1 VLAERGDKVFPL
13 GGWSL
18 LAFNHGPY
26 GLMPTDAT
34 ARASQNSWRLAMS
47 WDALTEYLVD
57 AFQRNVLMLDV
68 LRRRGNNY
76 LEYMASDVPH
86 ALGFAFEP
94 VLDGRTLPC
103 PVNYGL
109 ERILPPEGVVIDETA
124 RPFIV
129 VDPRA
134 GHGPGIG
141 GMKSDSEIGV
151 TLAAGHP
158 CYFVGFLPNP
168 VKGQTIEDVGRAQ
181 ASFIDTVAK
190 RHPAYS
196 GKPCVI
202 GNCQAG
208 WAILG
213 LAAIRPDLPGPV
225 MAVGAPLS
233 YWNGRDGLNTMR
245 YVGGMLGGTWLV
257 SLASDIGD
265 GIFDGAY
272 LVQTFE
278 NLNPANTYWSKLY
291 NVWSKI
297 DTERERF
304 LSFEKWWGGHALL
317 NREEIEFITEGLFVG
332 NKLTTGGIRLSTG
345 EAVDLQHVRSPIVVF
360 CSWGDNICPPPQAL
374 GWVPEIYATEDDLI
388 AHDQTIVYCVHPEA
402 GHLGVFVSSAV
413 ARKEH
418 SEFTENMD
426 LIDVLPP
433 GLWEAVITSLPAGD
447 EHRDLILGQY
457 VARFEARTLD
467 DIRALGLNSVEE
479 DRRFATVARL
489 GEINAQ
495 LYKSWIRPFVQATAN
510 APAAEWL
517 RQLHPLR
524 LQFELFSDTNPLM
537 RGVGVWAELFAA
549 NRRPARADNPF
560 LAWQAAVSS
569 TIETS
574 LDLFRI
580 VRDSAIE
587 VTFKAFYGWPPLQ
600 AVLGIDDATVMQPR
614 QEVVQREA
622 YCEVCRARLRRQI
635 NEVTPETAA
644 LRALLFIL
652 AAEKAVDERTG
663 NALRNLSRLR
673 ALHKPPI
680 GDIKRHVREQDA
692 LLRFDMEKAMATA
705 TAVLREVGTGSLL
718 DDIQRVVTAAGP
730 LEGETLTR
738 FERLQL
744 MLIGA
749 ENPEKPAA
757 PSEPA
762 ALTRRAPDA
771 A

>member
-1 VLAERGDKVFPL
+1 
-13 GGWSL
+13 
-18 LAFNHGPY
+18 
-26 GLMPTDAT
+26 
-34 ARASQNSWRLAMS
+34 MS
-47 WDALTEYLVD
+47 WDAVSEYLVD

-76 LEYMASDVPH
+76 LEYMTSDVPH
-86 ALGFAFEP
+86 VLGFAFEP
-94 VLDGRTLPC
+94 VLDGRTLNR

-109 ERILPPEGVVIDETA
+109 ERILPPEGVRIDETA

-168 VKGQTIEDVGRAQ
+168 VKGQTIEDVGCAQ
-181 ASFIDTVAK
+181 ATFIETVTK
-190 RHPAYS
+190 RHPAYA

-245 YVGGMLGGTWLV
+245 YVGGMLGGSWLA
-257 SLASDIGD
+257 SLASDAGD
-265 GIFDGAY
+265 GIFDGAF

-278 NLNPANTYWSKLY
+278 NLNPANSFWSKLY
-291 NVWSKI
+291 NVWCKI
-297 DTERERF
+297 DTEPQRF

-317 NREEIEFITEGLFVG
+317 NREEIEFIVEELFVG
-332 NKLTTGGIRLSTG
+332 NKLTTGGVRLSTG
-345 EAVDLQHVRSPIVVF
+345 EVVDLKRVRSPIVVF

-374 GWVPEIYATEDDLI
+374 GWIAEIYPTEDDLI
-388 AHDQTIVYCVHPEA
+388 AHDQTIVYCIHPEA
-402 GHLGVFVSSAV
+402 GHLGVFVSSAIV
-413 ARKEH
+413 RKEH

-433 GLWEAVITSLPAGD
+433 GLWEAVITPLPPGD
-447 EHRDLILGQY
+447 EHRGLIFGQF
-457 VARFEARTLD
+457 VARFEARALD

-479 DRRFATVARL
+479 DRRFATAARL

-495 LYKSWIRPFVQATAN
+495 LYKTWIRPFLQATAN
-510 APAAEWL
+510 APAADWM
-517 RQLHPLR
+517 RRLHPLR
-524 LQFELFSDTNPLM
+524 LQFELLSDNNPLM
-537 RGVGVWAELFAA
+537 CGVGAWAELVAA
-549 NRRPARADNPF
+549 NRRHARADNPF

-574 LDLFRI
+574 LELFRV
-580 VRDSAIE
+580 VRDGAIE
-587 VTFKAFYGWPPLQ
+587 ATFKAFYGWPPLQ
-600 AVLGIDDATVMQPR
+600 VALDIDDATAVRRR
-614 QEVVQREA
+614 QDAGQREA
-622 YCEVCRARLRRQI
+622 HCEACRAKLRRRIQ
-635 NEVTPETAA
+635 ETTPEAAA

-652 AAEKAVDERTG
+652 TAEKAADERTCI
-663 NALRNLSRLR
+663 ALRNLSRLR
-673 ALHKPPI
+673 ALDKPAI
-680 GDIKRHVREQDA
+680 DDIKRRVREQDA
-692 LLRFDMEKAMATA
+692 LLRFDMENAMAA
-705 TAVLREVGTGSLL
+705 AAAVLREMGTGTLL
-718 DDIQRVVTAAGP
+718 DDIRCVVTAAGP
-730 LEGETLTR
+730 LEGETRMR
-738 FERLQL
+738 FERLQRML
-744 MLIGA
+744 MGPA
-749 ENPEKPAA
+749 EATAVVTQTQFELEDEVRPERGRGV
-757 PSEPA
+757 
-762 ALTRRAPDA
+762 RRVR
-771 A
+771 

>member
-1 VLAERGDKVFPL
+1 
-13 GGWSL
+13 
-18 LAFNHGPY
+18 
-26 GLMPTDAT
+26 M
-34 ARASQNSWRLAMS
+34 ARS
-47 WDALTEYLVD
+47 WDALAEYAVD

-68 LRRRGNNY
+68 LRQRGNNY
-76 LEYMASDVPH
+76 LEYMTSDVPH
-86 ALGFAFEP
+86 ALGFAFDP
-94 VLDGRTLPC
+94 VLDGRTLPR

-109 ERILPPEGVVIDETA
+109 ERILPPEGVVIDEAA

-141 GMKSDSEIGV
+141 GMKSDSEIGAA
-151 TLAAGHP
+151 LAAGHP

-168 VKGQTIEDVGRAQ
+168 VKGQTIEDVGCAQ
-181 ASFIDTVAK
+181 VTFIEAVAK
-190 RHPAYS
+190 RHPVRS

-257 SLASDIGD
+257 SFASDVGD

-272 LVQTFE
+272 LVQSFE
-278 NLNPANTYWSKLY
+278 NLNPANTYWTKLY

-297 DTERERF
+297 DSEPKRF

-317 NREEIEFITEGLFVG
+317 NREEMEFITEQLFVG
-332 NKLTTGGIRLSTG
+332 NKLTAGGVRLSTG
-345 EAVDLQHVRSPIVVF
+345 EVVDLQCVRSPIVVF

-374 GWVPEIYATEDDLI
+374 GWIPEIYPNEDDLI
-388 AHDQTIVYCVHPEA
+388 IHDQTIVYCIHPEA

-413 ARKEH
+413 ARKEY

-433 GLWEAVITSLPAGD
+433 GLWEAVITPLAPGD
-447 EHRDLILGQY
+447 EHRDLASGQY

-467 DIRALGLNSVEE
+467 DIRALGLNSVED

-489 GEINAQ
+489 GEINAR
-495 LYKSWIRPFVQATAN
+495 LYKTWIRPLVQRTAN
-510 APAAEWL
+510 APAAEWMRRL
-517 RQLHPLR
+517 NPLR
-524 LQFELFSDTNPLM
+524 LQFELFSDNNPLM
-537 RGVGVWAELFAA
+537 RDVGVWAELVAA
-549 NRRPARADNPF
+549 NRRPAHADNPF
-560 LAWQAAVSS
+560 LAWQAVISS

-587 VTFKAFYGWPPLQ
+587 ATFKAFYGWPPLQ
-600 AVLGIDDATVMQPR
+600 AALGIDDATVVRAR
-614 QEVVQREA
+614 QERVQHEA
-622 YCEVCRARLRRQI
+622 HCEACRARLRRQI
-635 NEVTPETAA
+635 YEITPETAV
-644 LRALLFIL
+644 LRALLFVL
-652 AAEKAVDERTG
+652 TAEKAVDERTG
-663 NALRNLSRLR
+663 IALRNLSRLR
-673 ALHKPPI
+673 ELHQQPI

-692 LLRFDMEKAMATA
+692 LLRFDMENAMAVA
-705 TAVLREVGTGSLL
+705 AAVLSELGTDTLIEEIRG
-718 DDIQRVVTAAGP
+718 VATAAGP
-730 LEGETLTR
+730 LEGETLIR
-738 FERLQL
+738 FERLRQI
-744 MLIGA
+744 LIGA
-749 ENPEKPAA
+749 EGPKSTAR
-757 PSEPA
+757 SEPA
-762 ALTRRAPDA
+762 ALKRRASDA
-771 A
+771 ASS

>member
-1 VLAERGDKVFPL
+1 MGPGARATRSARS

-18 LAFNHGPY
+18 VAFIRGLD
-26 GLMPTDAT
+26 GLMPTGA
-34 ARASQNSWRLAMS
+34 AVSGPESSRRLAMS
-47 WDALTEYLVD
+47 WDTLTEYLVD
-57 AFQRNVLMLDV
+57 TLQRNVLMLDV

-76 LEYMASDVPH
+76 LEYINSDVPH
-86 ALGFAFEP
+86 VLGFAFEP
-94 VLDGRTLPC
+94 VLDGRTLPR

-109 ERILPPEGVVIDETA
+109 ERILPPEGVVIDGTS

-168 VKGQTIEDVGRAQ
+168 VKGQTLEDVACAQ
-181 ASFIDTVAK
+181 ATFIEAVAK

-225 MAVGAPLS
+225 MAFGAPLS

-245 YVGGMLGGTWLV
+245 YIGGMLGGSWLV
-257 SLASDIGD
+257 SLASDVGD
-265 GIFDGAY
+265 GIFDGAF
-272 LVQTFE
+272 LVQSFE
-278 NLNPANTYWSKLY
+278 NLNPANTLWTKLY

-297 DTERERF
+297 DTEPKRF

-317 NREEIEFITEGLFVG
+317 NREEIEFIAEELFVG
-332 NKLTTGGIRLSTG
+332 NKLTTGSVRLSTG
-345 EAVDLQHVRSPIVVF
+345 EVVDLQRVRSPIVVF

-374 GWVPEIYATEDDLI
+374 GWIPEIYATEDDLI

-402 GHLGVFVSSAV
+402 GHLGVFVSSAI

-433 GLWEAVITSLPAGD
+433 GLWEAVITPRPPGD
-447 EHRDLILGQY
+447 AHRDLVFGQY
-457 VARFEARTLD
+457 LARFEARSLD

-510 APAAEWL
+510 APAAEWM
-517 RQLHPLR
+517 RRLHPLR
-524 LQFELFSDTNPLM
+524 LQFELLSDNNPLM
-537 RGVGVWAELFAA
+537 LGVGVWAELVAA
-549 NRRPARADNPF
+549 NRR
-560 LAWQAAVSS
+560 
-569 TIETS
+569 
-574 LDLFRI
+574 
-580 VRDSAIE
+580 
-587 VTFKAFYGWPPLQ
+587 
-600 AVLGIDDATVMQPR
+600 
-614 QEVVQREA
+614 
-622 YCEVCRARLRRQI
+622 RARRQS
-635 NEVTPETAA
+635 
-644 LRALLFIL
+644 LSGL
-652 AAEKAVDERTG
+652 AGGRLEHDRDIARTVPDRSG
-663 NALRNLSRLR
+663 RCNGG
-673 ALHKPPI
+673 HFQ
-680 GDIKRHVREQDA
+680 G
-692 LLRFDMEKAMATA
+692 
-705 TAVLREVGTGSLL
+705 VLRLAP
-718 DDIQRVVTAAGP
+718 AAGS
-730 LEGETLTR
+730 
-738 FERLQL
+738 
-744 MLIGA
+744 A
-749 ENPEKPAA
+749 
-757 PSEPA
+757 
-762 ALTRRAPDA
+762 
-771 A
+771 

>member
-1 VLAERGDKVFPL
+1 
-13 GGWSL
+13 
-18 LAFNHGPY
+18 
-26 GLMPTDAT
+26 
-34 ARASQNSWRLAMS
+34 MS
-47 WDALTEYLVD
+47 WAPLTEYLVD

-68 LRRRGNNY
+68 LRQRGNNY

-86 ALGFAFEP
+86 ALGFAFDP
-94 VLDGRTLPC
+94 VLDGRTLPR

-168 VKGQTIEDVGRAQ
+168 VKGQTIEDVGCAQ
-181 ASFIDTVAK
+181 ATFIEAVAK

-213 LAAIRPDLPGPV
+213 LVAIRPDLAGPV

-257 SLASDIGD
+257 SFASDVGH

-278 NLNPANTYWSKLY
+278 NLNPANTYWTKLY

-317 NREEIEFITEGLFVG
+317 NREEIEFITEQLFVG
-332 NKLTTGGIRLSTG
+332 NKLTGGDVRLSTG
-345 EAVDLQHVRSPIVVF
+345 EVVELQRVRSPIVVF

-374 GWVPEIYATEDDLI
+374 GWIPEIYPTEDDLI
-388 AHDQTIVYCVHPEA
+388 VHDQTIVYCIHPEA

-413 ARKEH
+413 ARKEY

-433 GLWEAVITSLPAGD
+433 GLWEAVITPLAPGD
-447 EHRDLILGQY
+447 ERRDLASGQY

-467 DIRALGLNSVEE
+467 DIRALGLNTVED
-479 DRRFATVARL
+479 DRRFATVAQL
-489 GEINAQ
+489 GEINAR
-495 LYKSWIRPFVQATAN
+495 LYKTWIRPFVQATAN
-510 APAAEWL
+510 APAAEWMRRL
-517 RQLHPLR
+517 NPLR
-524 LQFELFSDTNPLM
+524 LQFELFSDNNPLM
-537 RGVGVWAELFAA
+537 RDVGVWAELVAT
-549 NRRPARADNPF
+549 NRHPARADNPF
-560 LAWQAAVSS
+560 LAWQAVISS

-574 LDLFRI
+574 LDLSRF

-587 VTFKAFYGWPPLQ
+587 ATFKAFYGWPPLQ
-600 AVLGIDDATVMQPR
+600 AALGIDDATVVR
-614 QEVVQREA
+614 ARREA
-622 YCEVCRARLRRQI
+622 VQHEAHCEACRARLRRQI
-635 NEVTPETAA
+635 DETTPEAAA
-644 LRALLFIL
+644 LRTLLFIL
-652 AAEKAVDERTG
+652 TAEKAADERTCI
-663 NALRNLSRLR
+663 ALRNLSRVR
-673 ALHKPPI
+673 ALHKQPI
-680 GDIKRHVREQDA
+680 GAIKRLVREQDA
-692 LLRFDMEKAMATA
+692 LLRFDMENAMAA
-705 TAVLREVGTGSLL
+705 AAAVLREVDRGTILG
-718 DDIQRVVTAAGP
+718 DIRRVATAAGP

-738 FERLQL
+738 FEQLQR

-749 ENPEKPAA
+749 ESPEKSIAG
-757 PSEPA
+757 SEPA
-762 ALTRRAPDA
+762 VLPRKAPDA

>member
-1 VLAERGDKVFPL
+1 MCHTFSGSHSSPC
-13 GGWSL
+13 W
-18 LAFNHGPY
+18 
-26 GLMPTDAT
+26 TDEHCRVRSTT
-34 ARASQNSWRLAMS
+34 AWNGFSH
-47 WDALTEYLVD
+47 
-57 AFQRNVLMLDV
+57 
-68 LRRRGNNY
+68 RR
-76 LEYMASDVPH
+76 
-86 ALGFAFEP
+86 
-94 VLDGRTLPC
+94 
-103 PVNYGL
+103 
-109 ERILPPEGVVIDETA
+109 VVIDETA

-168 VKGQTIEDVGRAQ
+168 AKGQTIEDVGCAQ
-181 ASFIDTVAK
+181 ATFIETVAK
-190 RHPAYS
+190 RHPAYL

-245 YVGGMLGGTWLV
+245 YVGGILGGTWLV
-257 SLASDIGD
+257 SFASDVGD
-265 GIFDGAY
+265 GIFDGAF

-278 NLNPANTYWSKLY
+278 NLNPANTFWTKLY

-297 DTERERF
+297 DTEPKRF

-317 NREEIEFITEGLFVG
+317 NREEIEFIAEELFVG
-332 NKLTTGGIRLSTG
+332 NKLTTGGVRLSTG
-345 EAVDLQHVRSPIVVF
+345 EVIDLQRVRSPIVVF

-374 GWVPEIYATEDDLI
+374 GWIPEIYATEDDLI

-433 GLWEAVITSLPAGD
+433 GLWEAVITSVPPGD
-447 EHRDLILGQY
+447 EHRDLIFGQY
-457 VARFEARTLD
+457 VARFEARALD

-510 APAAEWL
+510 APAAEWM
-517 RQLHPLR
+517 RRLHPLR
-524 LQFELFSDTNPLM
+524 LQFELFSDNNPLM
-537 RGVGVWAELFAA
+537 RGIGVWAELVAA
-549 NRRPARADNPF
+549 NRRHARADNPF

-569 TIETS
+569 TVEAS

-587 VTFKAFYGWPPLQ
+587 ATFKAFYGWPPLQ
-600 AVLGIDDATVMQPR
+600 AALDIDDATAVRRR
-614 QEVVQREA
+614 QEAVQREA
-622 YCEVCRARLRRQI
+622 HCEACRARLRRQI
-635 NEVTPETAA
+635 HETTPDAAA

-652 AAEKAVDERTG
+652 TAEKAADERTCI
-663 NALRNLSRLR
+663 ALRNLSRLR

-680 GDIKRHVREQDA
+680 GDIKRLVREQDA
-692 LLRFDMEKAMATA
+692 LLRFDMENAMAVA
-705 TAVLREVGTGSLL
+705 AAVLREVGTGTLL
-718 DDIQRVVTAAGP
+718 DDIRRVATAAGP
-730 LEGETLTR
+730 LEGETRTR
-738 FERLQL
+738 FEQLQR

-749 ENPEKPAA
+749 ESPEKSTAG
-757 PSEPA
+757 PS
-762 ALTRRAPDA
+762 RRH
-771 A
+771 

>member
-1 VLAERGDKVFPL
+1 MN
-13 GGWSL
+13 W
-18 LAFNHGPY
+18 GPFTEY
-26 GLMPTDAT
+26 AL
-34 ARASQNSWRLAMS
+34 
-47 WDALTEYLVD
+47 DAL
-57 AFQRNVLMLDV
+57 QRNVLMLDV
-68 LRRRGNNY
+68 LHRRGNNY
-76 LEYMASDVPH
+76 LEYMARDAPH

-94 VLDGRTLPC
+94 VLDGRSLPR

-109 ERILPPEGVVIDETA
+109 VRILPPEGVIIDETA

-141 GMKSDSEIGV
+141 GMKCDSQIGV

-168 VKGQTIEDVGRAQ
+168 VKGQTIEDVGCAEATFIEAV
-181 ASFIDTVAK
+181 AS
-190 RHPAYS
+190 RHSAHS

-213 LAAIRPDLPGPV
+213 LAAVRPDLSGPV

-233 YWNGRDGLNTMR
+233 YWNGRDGLNPMR
-245 YVGGMLGGTWLV
+245 YAGGMLGGTWLA
-257 SLASDIGD
+257 SLASDLGD

-272 LVQTFE
+272 LVQNFE
-278 NLNPANTYWSKLY
+278 NLNPANTYWTKLY

-304 LSFEKWWGGHALL
+304 LSFEKWWGGHAML
-317 NREEIEFITEGLFVG
+317 NRQEIEFITEQLFVG
-332 NKLTTGGIRLSTG
+332 NKLRGGDVRLSTG
-345 EAVDLQHVRSPIVVF
+345 EVVDLQCVRSPIIVF
-360 CSWGDNICPPPQAL
+360 CSWGDDICPPPQAL
-374 GWVPEIYATEDDLI
+374 GWIPEFYATEDDLI

-433 GLWEAVITSLPAGD
+433 GLWEAVITSLPPGD
-447 EHRDLILGQY
+447 EHRDLIFGQY
-457 VARFEARTLD
+457 VARFEARSLD

-495 LYKSWIRPFVQATAN
+495 LYKSWIRPFVQATAS
-510 APAAEWL
+510 APAAGWM
-517 RQLHPLR
+517 RRLHPLR
-524 LQFELFSDTNPLM
+524 LQFELFSDNNPLM
-537 RGVGVWAELFAA
+537 RGAGVWAELVAA
-549 NRRPARADNPF
+549 NRRPARTNNPY
-560 LAWQAAVSS
+560 LAWQAVISS

-580 VRDSAIE
+580 VRDSAVE
-587 VTFKAFYGWPPLQ
+587 ATFKAFYGWPPLQ
-600 AVLGIDDATVMQPR
+600 AALGIDDATALRRR
-614 QEVVQREA
+614 QEAPQREA
-622 YCEVCRARLRRQI
+622 HRDACRARLRRQI
-635 NEVTPETAA
+635 DETTPEAAA
-644 LRALLFIL
+644 LRVLLFIL
-652 AAEKAVDERTG
+652 SADKAADERTCI
-663 NALRNLSRLR
+663 ALRNLSRLR
-673 ALHKPPI
+673 ALHKPSI
-680 GDIKRHVREQDA
+680 GDIKRLVREQDA
-692 LLRFDMEKAMATA
+692 LLRFDMKNAMAATA
-705 TAVLREVGTGSLL
+705 AVLREVGTGTLL
-718 DDIQRVVTAAGP
+718 DDIRRVVTAAGP

-738 FERLQL
+738 FEKLQR
-744 MLIGA
+744 MLVGA
-749 ENPEKPAA
+749 ERPENSRAQSGPAA
-757 PSEPA
+757 MKG
-762 ALTRRAPDA
+762 RAPDA